1 MKTITAITVLAL
13 LLGCSGMSVIPPGS
27 GLKELP
33 RITTPEIKHY
43 DQEASL
49 FTLENGLEVLAIRNS
64 ASPMV
69 GLNLAIRVG
78 SAYEDYSTS
87 GMSHMLEHLLFNGT
101 ERRTQEEL
109 YDETDYYGAYSNA
122 HTDLYFTN
130 FMILL
135 PAEYI
140 SQGMDIQADMIF
152 NSTLPNTK
160 FVKERGIVM
169 EEIRKDRDREDYAV
183 SNYFRHM
190 NYGPTGPGLSTLG
203 TLSTIE
209 HLSREDTYRFYKQH
223 YVPNNMILTIIGNF
237 NPQELK
243 RLVENYYGAYAPKPV
258 PEPPACRYRINSGQV
273 NQAPTGATKVYA
285 QVVFEA
291 PEFGS
296 PEELSYEVF
305 TSMLNEELSV
315 SLEGYSI
322 SAQYIPYPGVG
333 RLIIQF
339 SAESSTVVEEMFAEI
354 VSELKRIN
362 DDLESIITDGRLMLW
377 SKQRRVEDYS
387 LLDSPHYYGMMRAT
401 DLSLGGGA
409 YVLGK
414 LNAVQ
419 LLSSSD
425 VRRDIKDFN
434 RAPHQFN
441 LVIPETLGITGTAA
455 GETVLMK
462 SVLPSGAVLVTSS
475 GGGSQMFGMHILI
488 KNRHVIED
496 TLEGAAEI
504 LHTLLDSGTDLYGQA
519 EIQDKL
525 ASLGATL
532 KATDM
537 GFIPYDDYYNQPDYG
552 YLRFE
557 CLAEDAKEGI
567 TFLAHLMDRTILNQE
582 KVVNALADARR
593 RVGMQRGTARFT
605 AGNEFNMLLFS
616 PGHPMARSVS
626 GSMESISNITL
637 TNLQSVKQSY
647 FQPENYI
654 ISISSPIPHDTLVA
668 LFNSVWMQPSTPDPR
683 VVTPIPAPPAE
694 QTKRIDMGKE
704 QAQIRIGYTFL
715 IDTADKPA
723 FSVLTALLSSRLAFD
738 LRETRGLAYTLGLSN
753 GYDGNSGWLIAS
765 MGTGTENVPES
776 VAGIKSY
783 FDPSRL
789 SDLTQKEVEKTIN
802 ARKGRYM
809 RRNLTRI
816 GQAYFMGYH
825 EYMEGDFQQ
834 AVATQTAYDGL
845 TVADIKRVAQKYLRL
860 PKNHT
865 MVVAN

>member
-1 MKTITAITVLAL
+1 MKITTTVTVLAL

-27 GLKELP
+27 GPEELP
-33 RITTPEIKHY
+33 RITSPDIKLY
-43 DQEASL
+43 DQEAGL

-64 ASPMV
+64 SSPMV

-135 PAEYI
+135 PSEFI

-183 SNYFRHM
+183 SNYFRRM

-209 HLSREDTYRFYKQH
+209 HLSRDDTYSFYKQH

-237 NPQELK
+237 DPHELK
-243 RLVENYYGAYAPKPV
+243 TLVERYYGAYKPR
-258 PEPPACRYRINSGQV
+258 PIPDPPAYDYRIDTGQV
-273 NQAPTGATKVYA
+273 NQAPTGASKVYA

-315 SLEGYSI
+315 SLGDYSI
-322 SAQYIPYPGVG
+322 SAQYIPYPDMG
-333 RLIIQF
+333 RLILQF
-339 SAESSTVVEEMFAEI
+339 SAESSTVVEGMFVEI
-354 VSELKRIN
+354 VSELNRIN
-362 DDLESIITDGRLMLW
+362 DDLGEIITDSRLALW

-387 LLDSPHYYGMMRAT
+387 LLDSPHYYGMLRAT

-419 LLSSSD
+419 LLSSRE
-425 VRRDIKDFN
+425 VRRDVKDFN
-434 RAPHQFN
+434 RTRHQFN
-441 LVIPETLGITGTAA
+441 LVLPETLGATGTVA

-462 SVLPSGAVLVTSS
+462 SVLPSGAVLATSS
-475 GGGSQMFGMHILI
+475 GSGSQMFGMHILI

-504 LHTLLDSGTDLYGQA
+504 LHSLLESGTDQYSQE
-519 EIQDKL
+519 EIQEKL

-552 YLRFE
+552 YIRFE

-567 TFLAHLMDRTILNQE
+567 TFLAHLMERTVLNQE
-582 KVVNALADARR
+582 KVVNAVGGARR
-593 RVGMQRGTARFT
+593 RIGMQRGTARFT
-605 AGNEFNMLLFS
+605 AGNEFNTLMFS

-637 TNLQSVKQSY
+637 DNLQRVQQRY
-647 FQPENYI
+647 FQPANYI
-654 ISISSPIPHDTLVA
+654 ISISSPIPHDTLA
-668 LFNSVWMQPSTPDPR
+668 TLFNSVWIQPGTPVSR
-683 VVTPIPAPPAE
+683 TVTPIPAPPGE

-738 LRETRGLAYTLGLSN
+738 LRETKGLAYTLGLSN
-753 GYDGNSGWLIAS
+753 GYDNNSAWLIAS
-765 MGTGTENVPES
+765 MGTGTENVPEA

-783 FDPSRL
+783 FDPRRL
-789 SDLTQKEVEKTIN
+789 SDLTQKEVDKTIN

-825 EYMEGDFQQ
+825 EYMEGDFQR

-845 TVADIKRVAQKYLRL
+845 TVADIKRIAQKYLRL
-860 PKNHT
+860 PKNYT
-865 MVVAN
+865 LVVAN